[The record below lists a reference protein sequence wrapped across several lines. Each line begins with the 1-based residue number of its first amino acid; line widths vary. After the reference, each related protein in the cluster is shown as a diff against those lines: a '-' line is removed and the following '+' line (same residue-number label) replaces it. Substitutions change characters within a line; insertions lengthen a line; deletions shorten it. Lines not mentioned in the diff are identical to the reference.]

1 MAQVAQ
7 AARSDL
13 VEPGGTALSPIDTS
27 PGSDNVNRKQTG
39 TQAMLKYLLL
49 GLMAFACPVS
59 VAAQTELWQT
69 NEDAAFAEARRRIAE
84 EVWDL
89 SFQNLTALRTLPPE
103 IAGFTGLLELDL
115 TSTGVTDL
123 APLAGL
129 TGLQC
134 LVLGPDD
141 DIDPS
146 PLAGLPEMK
155 TVQSLEDC

>member
-1 MAQVAQ
+1 
-7 AARSDL
+7 
-13 VEPGGTALSPIDTS
+13 
-27 PGSDNVNRKQTG
+27 
-39 TQAMLKYLLL
+39 MLKYLVL
-49 GLMAFACPVS
+49 GLLAFACPVS

-69 NEDAAFAEARRRIAE
+69 NEDAAFAEARRRIAG

-103 IAGFTGLLELDL
+103 IAGLTGLQRLVLTSTGVTDLAPLAGLTGLLELDL
-115 TSTGVTDL
+115 TATGVTDL

-141 DIDPS
+141 DIDLS

-155 TVQSLEDC
+155 TVQSFEDC